1 MMGKGKF
8 HYASSM
14 VFSCFILQMVMVVG
28 QQSVPLMLGDIAET
42 LQISATEAGGLTGAF
57 SLFYGSLG
65 FVWGFVSDKIGVRKV
80 LMISLACVTAGLLL
94 FGLFVFFSAVLG
106 LYRFGDALSRMH
118 AAAVGD
124 ALGIF
129 CILAGLMVLHGWS
142 LSGAKTLLVFLFL
155 WLTSPVSSHLIAEME
170 VMTVPEIEK
179 ECEVEER

>member
-1 MMGKGKF
+1 
-8 HYASSM
+8 M
-14 VFSCFILQMVMVVG
+14 VHNV
-28 QQSVPLMLGDIAET
+28 
-42 LQISATEAGGLTGAF
+42 ATVIGLA
-57 SLFYGSLG
+57 
-65 FVWGFVSDKIGVRKV
+65 
-80 LMISLACVTAGLLL
+80 LLL

-142 LSGAKTLLVFLFL
+142 LSGAKPLLVFLFL
-155 WLTSPVSSHLIAEME
+155 WLTSPVSSHLLAEME
-170 VMTVPEIEK
+170 VMTVAEIEK